1 MFSEVVILAGGLGTR
16 LRSEIGM
23 NLPKPMAPVS
33 GKPFLT
39 YIMDRLAAAGAK
51 RVLLAVGYHHEVI
64 EAYFGTQ
71 YRSMEVVYSCEE
83 TPLGTGGA
91 IRQVAE
97 KAETENFLVLNGD
110 TLFDLDWADF
120 YAFHTEHKAPVSV
133 ALREVEDTARYGSV
147 ETDGTTLTAF
157 REKAESAGRGLI
169 NGGVYAV
176 NKVWLLQQQQPE
188 KFSFERDVLQALAPL
203 RLFCGKAFADYFVD
217 MGIPTDYQRA
227 KREIAQRFPRDRF
240 LFLDRDGVLN
250 ERIAGDYV
258 HNLQQWKWLP
268 DALDAVARLTK
279 DYERAFVVS
288 NQQGIGKGLMT
299 ETDVAEIH
307 DRMCA
312 EIVAAGGR
320 IDRVY
325 VCPSLAA
332 ANDPN
337 RKPNTGMAQQAAA
350 DFLEVCLQDGVMIGD
365 SVSDMQFGWRCGMR
379 CVYLTNGE
387 PIPDEV
393 TDYTDLVYERL
404 AEVAS
409 VVSHRDR

>member
-16 LRSEIGM
+16 LRLEIGT

-39 YIMDRLAAAGAK
+39 YILDRLAAAGAK

-64 EAYFGTQ
+64 EAYFGSH

-83 TPLGTGGA
+83 SPLGTGGA
-91 IRQVAE
+91 IRQAAE
-97 KAETENFLVLNGD
+97 KAETEDFLVLNGD

-147 ETDGTTLTAF
+147 EADGAVLTAF
-157 REKAESAGRGLI
+157 REKAESTGRGLI

-176 NKVWLLQQQQPE
+176 NKAWLLQQKQPE
-188 KFSFERDVLQALAPL
+188 KFSFERDLLQTMAPQ
-203 RLFCGKAFADYFVD
+203 RLFYGKAFADYFVD
-217 MGIPTDYQRA
+217 MGIPADYQRA
-227 KREIAQRFPRDRF
+227 KREIAQRFPKDRF

-250 ERIAGDYV
+250 ERVVGDYV
-258 HNLQQWKWLP
+258 RTIAQWKWLP
-268 DALDAVARLTK
+268 DAKEAAVRLTK

-299 ETDVAEIH
+299 AADVAEIH
-307 DRMCA
+307 DRMSQ
-312 EIVAAGGR
+312 EIAAAGGH
-320 IDRVY
+320 IDKVY

-332 ANDPN
+332 DGDPN
-337 RKPNTGMAQQAAA
+337 RKPNTGMARQAVA
-350 DFLEVCLQDGVMIGD
+350 DFPEVGLQDSVMIGD
-365 SVSDMQFGWRCGMR
+365 SVSDMEFGWHCGMR

-387 PIPDEV
+387 PIPNGV
-393 TDYTDLVYERL
+393 GDYTDLCYERL
-404 AEVAS
+404 SALQS
-409 VVSHRDR
+409 I

>member
-16 LRSEIGM
+16 LRSEIGT

-64 EAYFGTQ
+64 EAYFGTK

-83 TPLGTGGA
+83 SPLGTGGA
-91 IRQVAE
+91 IRQAAE
-97 KAETENFLVLNGD
+97 KAESEDFPVLNGD
-110 TLFDLDWADF
+110 TLFDLDWAAF
-120 YAFHTEHKAPVSV
+120 YAFHTEHKAPISV

-147 ETDGTTLTAF
+147 ETDGAVLTAF
-157 REKAESAGRGLI
+157 REKAESTGRGLI

-176 NKVWLLQQQQPE
+176 NRAWLLQQKLPE
-188 KFSFERDVLQALAPL
+188 KFSFERDVLQAMVSQ

-217 MGIPTDYQRA
+217 MGIPADYQRA
-227 KREIAQRFPRDRF
+227 KREIAQRFPADRF

-258 HNLQQWKWLP
+258 RRWAQWKWLP
-268 DALDAVARLTK
+268 GAKEAVARLTK
-279 DYERAFVVS
+279 AYERAFVVS

-299 ETDVAEIH
+299 EADVAEIH
-307 DRMCA
+307 DRMSK
-312 EIVAAGGR
+312 EIAAAGGH
-320 IDRVY
+320 IDAIY

-332 ANDPN
+332 ENDPN
-337 RKPNTGMAQQAAA
+337 RKPKTGMARQAVA
-350 DFLEVCLQDGVMIGD
+350 DFPEVCLHNSVMIGD
-365 SVSDMQFGWRCGMR
+365 SVSDMEFGWRCGMR

-393 TDYTDLVYERL
+393 SDCTDLCYERMSTTF
-404 AEVAS
+404 V
-409 VVSHRDR
+409 H